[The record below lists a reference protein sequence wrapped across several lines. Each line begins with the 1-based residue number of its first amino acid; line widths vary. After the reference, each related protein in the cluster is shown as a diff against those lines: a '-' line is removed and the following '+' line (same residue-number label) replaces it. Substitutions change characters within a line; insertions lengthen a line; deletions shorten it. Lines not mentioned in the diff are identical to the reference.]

1 MGKQPDVNLIADED
15 NMVRLPFI
23 YYHPEK
29 LSKIIREG
37 GLVDSSVAYTT
48 EEYTAP
54 KKGFKLH
61 PAHSQHSRGKAHKP
75 LYLLAFEGNTIAEKI
90 CPEESGSVLQQPM
103 PDAVRKG
110 AIHRSEPSHGTGAQ
124 RGGKGADGERERGER
139 ETYINVLS

>member
-75 LYLLAFEGNTIAEKI
+75 LYLLAFEGNTIAEIKTKT
-90 CPEESGSVLQQPM
+90 SGNPGISYP
-103 PDAVRKG
+103 PP
-110 AIHRSEPSHGTGAQ
+110 ISF
-124 RGGKGADGERERGER
+124 GKGAFNQLPFENILQILTLREKEKQGKPRD
-139 ETYINVLS
+139 